1 MFPVI
6 VTFTFTYD
14 HHSVDIM
21 PLLKRLLSA
30 EELGDTPANATAEQ
44 LFASSIYAQEMR
56 AQRQQAA
63 AFCSAPL
70 IAMSTLAAKRSG
82 SRLCLAK
89 RSTILKPHAMS
100 TLLTWFDSSALGNE
114 LEKLESCSIERCVD
128 AALLVT
134 REGKQVL
141 FLVRDPKGVT
151 KRLAVAVSSPN
162 AAMTTELAAEC
173 LHRVRFRQ
181 CRCVFELLC
190 ELDHLQQNWEV
201 CILLLLSGVRYFT
214 DRAELDGQ
222 NEAGPE
228 LVVVGPLCDLFSD
241 FRTASGITTTGTLCA
256 LVLIYSSHFG
266 NWPPAQVRDS
276 SAWWSSRSGGCGRRP
291 VSTSQL

>member
-1 MFPVI
+1 MLPVI

-181 CRCVFELLC
+181 CRCVYELLC
-190 ELDHLQQNWEV
+190 ELDHLQQNWE
-201 CILLLLSGVRYFT
+201 
-214 DRAELDGQ
+214 

-241 FRTASGITTTGTLCA
+241 FRTASGITTTGAGLKRMVELA
-256 LVLIYSSHFG
+256 I
-266 NWPPAQVRDS
+266 
-276 SAWWSSRSGGCGRRP
+276 RRLRAT
-291 VSTSQL
+291 TSIHVTVIGTEN

>member
-1 MFPVI
+1 MLPVI

-82 SRLCLAK
+82 S
-89 RSTILKPHAMS
+89 
-100 TLLTWFDSSALGNE
+100 SSALGNE

-181 CRCVFELLC
+181 CRCVYELLC
-190 ELDHLQQNWEV
+190 ELDHLQQNWE
-201 CILLLLSGVRYFT
+201 
-214 DRAELDGQ
+214 
-222 NEAGPE
+222 GPN
-228 LVVVGPLCDLFSD
+228 S
-241 FRTASGITTTGTLCA
+241 
-256 LVLIYSSHFG
+256 
-266 NWPPAQVRDS
+266 
-276 SAWWSSRSGGCGRRP
+276 
-291 VSTSQL
+291 

>member
-1 MFPVI
+1 
-6 VTFTFTYD
+6 
-14 HHSVDIM
+14 
-21 PLLKRLLSA
+21 
-30 EELGDTPANATAEQ
+30 
-44 LFASSIYAQEMR
+44 MR

-181 CRCVFELLC
+181 CRCVYELLC
-190 ELDHLQQNWEV
+190 ELDHLQQNWE
-201 CILLLLSGVRYFT
+201 
-214 DRAELDGQ
+214 

-266 NWPPAQVRDS
+266 KWPPAQVRDS

>member
-82 SRLCLAK
+82 S
-89 RSTILKPHAMS
+89 
-100 TLLTWFDSSALGNE
+100 SSALGNE

-181 CRCVFELLC
+181 CRCVYELLC
-190 ELDHLQQNWEV
+190 ELDHLQQNWE
-201 CILLLLSGVRYFT
+201 
-214 DRAELDGQ
+214 

-266 NWPPAQVRDS
+266 KWPPAQVRDS

>member
-1 MFPVI
+1 MLPVI

-82 SRLCLAK
+82 S
-89 RSTILKPHAMS
+89 
-100 TLLTWFDSSALGNE
+100 SSALGNE
-114 LEKLESCSIERCVD
+114 LEKLESCSIERCVG

-181 CRCVFELLC
+181 CRCVYELLC
-190 ELDHLQQNWEV
+190 ELDHLQQNWE
-201 CILLLLSGVRYFT
+201 
-214 DRAELDGQ
+214 

-241 FRTASGITTTGTLCA
+241 FRTASGITTTGAGLKRMVELA
-256 LVLIYSSHFG
+256 I
-266 NWPPAQVRDS
+266 
-276 SAWWSSRSGGCGRRP
+276 RRLRAT
-291 VSTSQL
+291 TSIHVTVIGTEN

>member
-1 MFPVI
+1 MLPVI

-82 SRLCLAK
+82 S
-89 RSTILKPHAMS
+89 
-100 TLLTWFDSSALGNE
+100 SSALGNE
-114 LEKLESCSIERCVD
+114 LEKLESCSIERCVG

-181 CRCVFELLC
+181 CRCVYELLC

-266 NWPPAQVRDS
+266 KWPPAQVRDS

>member
-181 CRCVFELLC
+181 CRCVYELLC
-190 ELDHLQQNWEV
+190 ELDHLQQNWE
-201 CILLLLSGVRYFT
+201 
-214 DRAELDGQ
+214 